1 MNGSI
6 KELRTALGLTQ
17 QEFADK
23 IKVKRNTVAT
33 YEMGRSI
40 PSDSA
45 IALICQ
51 KFNVNEKWLRLGQG
65 EMFRSVGSNED
76 SLNMAACMGYLTVA
90 VVESDIDLQECS
102 YDFRDVIH
110 SYAKLSNTGKKCFV
124 KFFETFLDEIKD
136 ASN

>member
-1 MNGSI
+1 MNGRI
-6 KELRTALGLTQ
+6 KELRNVLNLTQ

-45 IALICQ
+45 IALIC
-51 KFNVNEKWLRLGQG
+51 KEFDVNEEWLRNGTG

-90 VVESDIDLQECS
+90 VVESNIDLQECS
-102 YDFRDVIH
+102 YYFRDVIH
-110 SYAKLSNTGKKCFV
+110 SYAKLSSTGKKCFV